1 MIDMELLQNIMK
13 EIRNNDGL
21 LDSFSPNQFKS
32 KLNLINH
39 VNSLGILDEE
49 SEVVIFG
56 SWFGSIL
63 VPALYDDVKKI
74 TMIDED
80 PKVIH
85 TAKYDLFK
93 GRDKIDY
100 ITGNVFE
107 KFRDTFSNC
116 TLFINTSCE
125 HMPPMKEWGVMNESR
140 GELYKNPWWERVTP
154 AYFAFQSNDMFD
166 IPTHNNCV
174 STIEEFKAQL
184 PPNAKVLIED
194 EIQDERGS
202 RFTLIGKL

>member
-1 MIDMELLQNIMK
+1 
-13 EIRNNDGL
+13 
-21 LDSFSPNQFKS
+21 
-32 KLNLINH
+32 
-39 VNSLGILDEE
+39 
-49 SEVVIFG
+49 
-56 SWFGSIL
+56 
-63 VPALYDDVKKI
+63 
-74 TMIDED
+74 
-80 PKVIH
+80 
-85 TAKYDLFK
+85 
-93 GRDKIDY
+93 
-100 ITGNVFE
+100 
-107 KFRDTFSNC
+107 
-116 TLFINTSCE
+116 
-125 HMPPMKEWGVMNESR
+125 MPPMKEWGVMNESR